1 MTLLVYIL
9 KRSKKT
15 NKKIQSFFSTLFSLV
30 F

>member
-9 KRSKKT
+9 KRSKKQT
-15 NKKIQSFFSTLFSLV
+15 KKYKVFFRPFFSLV